1 MRDKVGDPR
10 FLFKK
15 KVELALEARYPK
27 IFVPRY
33 AMVTF
38 HRVPYALARSRGETQ
53 DRVLTELCDSIHS
66 VAEIDWS
73 KADALVQRELTP
85 LETA

>member
-1 MRDKVGDPR
+1 
-10 FLFKK
+10 
-15 KVELALEARYPK
+15 
-27 IFVPRY
+27 
-33 AMVTF
+33 MVTF